1 MLTLTQHFPG
11 QKKLAAEK
19 DLQPQADEFEVVICC
34 DLDPEKE
41 ELRVQIGPGELRN
54 HRKNW
59 TLVCTCGGKPW
70 NLDRE

>member
-1 MLTLTQHFPG
+1 MLTLTPHFPG

-19 DLQPQADEFEVVICC
+19 DLQPQADEFGVVMGC

-59 TLVCTCGGKPW
+59 ILQ
-70 NLDRE
+70 

>member
-1 MLTLTQHFPG
+1 MLTLTPHFPG

-19 DLQPQADEFEVVICC
+19 DLQPQADEFGVVISC

-54 HRKNW
+54 RSKYW
-59 TLVCTCGGKPW
+59 V
-70 NLDRE
+70 